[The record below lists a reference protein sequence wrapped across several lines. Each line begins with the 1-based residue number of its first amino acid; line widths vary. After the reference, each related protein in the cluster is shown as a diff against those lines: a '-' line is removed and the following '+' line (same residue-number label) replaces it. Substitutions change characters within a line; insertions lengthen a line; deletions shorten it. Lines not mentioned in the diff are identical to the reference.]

1 MGNLPTPMDK
11 DSSKNVVPGGARRWN
26 LEHTAYVC
34 ADGAKVQVQSR
45 SARLLSHDSEDKHD
59 KATCVSE
66 IFYSAT
72 EGKAEMILMVS
83 LILLDRNMS
92 QIVLG
97 LPEIKTITFPSTVR
111 TV

>member
-1 MGNLPTPMDK
+1 M
-11 DSSKNVVPGGARRWN
+11 
-26 LEHTAYVC
+26 
-34 ADGAKVQVQSR
+34 QVQSR
-45 SARLLSHDSEDKHD
+45 SARLLPHDSEDRHD
-59 KATCVSE
+59 KATRVSE

-97 LPEIKTITFPSTVR
+97 LPEIRTITFPNTVR
-111 TV
+111 DVQEGAFCRIFLMSVVLNEGLEELGECPGDVNSIFC